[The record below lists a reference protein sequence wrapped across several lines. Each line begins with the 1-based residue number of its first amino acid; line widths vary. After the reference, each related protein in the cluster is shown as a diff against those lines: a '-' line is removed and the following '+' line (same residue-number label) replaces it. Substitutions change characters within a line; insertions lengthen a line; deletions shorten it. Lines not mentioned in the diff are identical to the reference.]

1 MHGIIYNMEHIE
13 NKFNHE
19 LANVADTILVVGE
32 LCHIQRHALRSMVSP
47 NIEEDERTWYAVVAK
62 QAKDLRRKYMRNHFA
77 DCPDELWCLGKASA
91 SLRQLN
97 YETFTGDIEE
107 CDEIDALV
115 DSIWSKITGQDM
127 TGCKSCSSDRE
138 EGSTSSE
145 ASR

>member
-1 MHGIIYNMEHIE
+1 MAIDSE
-13 NKFNHE
+13 K
-19 LANVADTILVVGE
+19 ANIADQILLVGE
-32 LCHIQRHALRSMVSP
+32 LEHIQRHAIRSMVSP

-138 EGSTSSE
+138 EGSTSNE

>member
-1 MHGIIYNMEHIE
+1 MSFDSE
-13 NKFNHE
+13 K
-19 LANVADTILVVGE
+19 ANISDQILLVGE
-32 LCHIQRHALRSMVSP
+32 LEHIQRHALRSMVSP

-62 QAKDLRRKYMRNHFA
+62 QAKDLRRKYMRNHLT

-127 TGCKSCSSDRE
+127 TGCVACRSDAE
-138 EGSTSSE
+138 LSE
-145 ASR
+145 VSNNDKLK